1 MLPDFC
7 GLQYVHSMKF
17 CPYCIPYSLRSNEH
31 FLLINSLL
39 CLSFSGRM
47 TALDCFSYCKL
58 YYVFFCWQEI
68 YVISLKLF
76 NIFFLPLFRNFEHPM
91 DISIA
96 SLHFFSH
103 ILRHFKIGS
112 VRKCGILSSLSEKV
126 VTTLIFNNYYKF
138 YLIFHLSSLS
148 HHLEIFQMILLIH
161 IDSYFLVFH

>member
-1 MLPDFC
+1 MDHLFVVYSLSHLFNYYMLPDFC

-112 VRKCGILSSLSEKV
+112 VRKCGILSFSLRKSCDHPD
-126 VTTLIFNNYYKF
+126 I
-138 YLIFHLSSLS
+138 
-148 HHLEIFQMILLIH
+148 QQLL
-161 IDSYFLVFH
+161 